1 MARRLNLSRIT
12 SVALAC
18 ASALALNAACDS
30 GSGTPGG
37 SAGAGGTAASTAGT
51 SQGGSASPTAGSAGA
66 SAGGP
71 SGGTTAT
78 AGTSNGGS
86 ASGGTAGAAT
96 GGSGGSAGAAGA
108 DTGAGG
114 KRVAGT
120 DGYDC
125 SPATGTV
132 PALQAKSVAAS
143 GITEP
148 IFLTHSPNDAGG
160 RLFVVERAGTIR
172 LIKAGA
178 VVTKPFLDI
187 KSKVIAG
194 TSGGDERGLL
204 GMAFHPSYATNGL
217 LYVHYSDKADAD
229 DTGDSVIEE
238 YKVSSASPD
247 EADAASGRVVLKVAQ
262 PTNSSSVFRNHK
274 GGAINFG
281 SDGFLYIGL
290 GDGGGSGDT
299 DATHGTGNGQSLT
312 TLLGK
317 MLRINPVAS
326 GGAQY
331 SSPPGNLKD
340 KMAAAAPEI
349 WDYGLR
355 NPFRST
361 FDGCTGDLYIGEV
374 GQDKW
379 EEVNV
384 EKAGEGQK
392 NYGWNK
398 TEGNHCYQPMS
409 GCDETGITKPVH
421 EYDHNAGKSLTGG
434 AVYRGKSIPSLRGA
448 YIYADY
454 QSNAIWSLKYDREK
468 GTASTPV
475 SLKQDLNNVTSI
487 VSITNG
493 ADGEI
498 YFVSL
503 MGGIYKLEAA
513 Q

>member
-1 MARRLNLSRIT
+1 MRRRSNSSRVIT
-12 SVALAC
+12 VATVC
-18 ASALALNAACDS
+18 ASALALNSACDS
-30 GSGTPGG
+30 STEARDG
-37 SAGAGGTAASTAGT
+37 SAGTGTTSAGTATTSGGTASPL
-51 SQGGSASPTAGSAGA
+51 GGSVGS
-66 SAGGP
+66 GGP
-71 SGGTTAT
+71 SGGSGSQT
-78 AGTSNGGS
+78 GGS
-86 ASGGTAGAAT
+86 ASGGSA
-96 GGSGGSAGAAGA
+96 SGGSASGSGGTGEPLGGS
-108 DTGAGG
+108 TGAGG

-125 SPATGTV
+125 SPASGAT
-132 PALQAKSVAAS
+132 PALQAKSIAAT

-148 IFLTHSPNDAGG
+148 IYLTHAPNDDAG
-160 RLFVVERAGTIR
+160 RLFVVERAGTVR
-172 LIKAGA
+172 LIKAGS
-178 VVTKPFLDI
+178 VVAKPFLDI
-187 KSKVIAG
+187 KGKVVAG
-194 TSGGDERGLL
+194 TANGDERGFL
-204 GMAFHPSYATNGL
+204 GMAFHPSYADNGL
-217 LYVHYSDKADAD
+217 FYVHYSDKADAN
-229 DTGDSVIEE
+229 DTGDTVIEE

-247 EADAASGRVVLKVAQ
+247 EADAASGRVVLKVEQ
-262 PTNSSSVFRNHK
+262 PTNSSTLFRNHK

-299 DATHGTGNGQSLT
+299 DTTHGTGNGQNLMS
-312 TLLGK
+312 LLGK

-326 GGAQY
+326 AGAQY

-355 NPFRST
+355 NPFRSS
-361 FDGCTGDLYIGEV
+361 FDGCTGDLYIGDV

-379 EEVNV
+379 EEVDV

-409 GCDETGITKPVH
+409 GCDETGITKPVI

-434 AVYRGKSIPSLRGA
+434 AVYRGKSIPGLRGA
-448 YIYADY
+448 YLYADY
-454 QSNAIWSLKYDREK
+454 QTNAVWSLVYDREK

-487 VSITNG
+487 VSISNG

-498 YFVSL
+498 YLVSL
-503 MGGIYKLEAA
+503 MGGVYKLEAA